1 MELEY
6 DNMMMTTQRGRAGQ
20 ILGELFSGRGTSMGV
35 RMTKQVKAL
44 GTSSIKTLIES
55 DKFIINDFQ
64 LIEEMSTF
72 SRRGNSGWRRMVV
85 MMTSMMCLVIFGWL
99 SNKQYFKELSNSNI
113 RNQLYEEQQKL

>member
-1 MELEY
+1 M
-6 DNMMMTTQRGRAGQ
+6 
-20 ILGELFSGRGTSMGV
+20 FSGRGTSMGV

-72 SRRGNSGWRRMVV
+72 SRRGNSWMAEDGCNDDL
-85 MMTSMMCLVIFGWL
+85 MMCLVIFGWL
-99 SNKQYFKELSNSNI
+99 SNQAFFKELLIQTLERVVRRTMFNTRHGSGFVDDST
-113 RNQLYEEQQKL
+113 R

>member
-6 DNMMMTTQRGRAGQ
+6 DNMMMTYTKSRSGQ
-20 ILGELFSGRGTSMGV
+20 ILGVMFSGRGTSMGV

-72 SRRGNSGWRRMVV
+72 SRRGNFGWRRMVV
-85 MMTSMMCLVIFGWL
+85 MTTHDVSSHIWLVVKSAVF
-99 SNKQYFKELSNSNI
+99 
-113 RNQLYEEQQKL
+113 